1 MRRLL
6 PILLLLT
13 LAMFAS
19 ACSESAS
26 RSPNYSPAP
35 ESAPVN
41 ANASNSAP
49 AAVYQDAPAD
59 RTLSSPRGS
68 EPSRASRKPTVNT
81 GNVGGPRKHDNEN
94 QP

>member
-1 MRRLL
+1 M
-6 PILLLLT
+6 
-13 LAMFAS
+13 
-19 ACSESAS
+19 
-26 RSPNYSPAP
+26 
-35 ESAPVN
+35 N

-59 RTLSSPRGS
+59 RRLSSPR
-68 EPSRASRKPTVNT
+68 ELEKASKKPTVNT